1 MLAFLRALREDKPQ
15 STLLILVYLSLLL
28 DNMLL
33 TVVGK
38 QEARLFSTLMVAEI
52 FIDLSIIR
60 FSKKTIFRT
69 QT

>member
-1 MLAFLRALREDKPQ
+1 MLAFLRALREDKPR

-38 QEARLFSTLMVAEI
+38 HSRIIINLMALFDSPGNDFQKTLTM
-52 FIDLSIIR
+52 FQ
-60 FSKKTIFRT
+60 F
-69 QT
+69 